1 MVLPLLGSFL
11 GSALLPGLAAKT
23 GMAFLANPVAAGA
36 IGSGIGS
43 LLQGDSFDEAIGTGL
58 TSFFGGKLLGSLA
71 GVPTSATA
79 GNAASSAALEAGR
92 KIPEGFTT
100 LAKAAP
106 KEGIFSSFGK
116 EGLAEK
122 LIVPKDQGF
131 AKTLFDQGFGQA
143 KTNLMPALQE
153 GFQTAAANPLA
164 AAGTAGGAMFAD
176 AANQQGGDTARPPF
190 KPRETVPI
198 QQNINTPFAGYRPGV
213 DPEFNYGFRNPAA
226 AELQTQY
233 LNQGGSVAD
242 HVNPTML
249 SEGGIATFAKGGDM
263 PDMPEEQMGMP
274 DVNEKDII
282 VNAVNALKGN
292 MSEEQASIALAMFV
306 NQYGKEALKD
316 LITDVRDG
324 EYDNIGG
331 KADGQINGGGD
342 GMSDLIPA
350 TIDGQKDLLLSS
362 KEYVV
367 DTPTMALIGNGD
379 PDAGAKKMDKMREEV
394 RKAAIGSTE
403 QPKQIDAENIMR
415 TALS

>member
-11 GSALLPGLAAKT
+11 GSALLPGLAGTT

-43 LLQGDSFDEAIGTGL
+43 LLQGDSLDEAIGTGL
-58 TSFFGGKLLGSLA
+58 TSYFGGKLLGGLA
-71 GVPTSATA
+71 KPVATSATA
-79 GNAASSAALEAGR
+79 GTDTATRALQQGFKPLAE
-92 KIPEGFTT
+92 EGFG
-100 LAKAAP
+100 AKIMIPDKAAT
-106 KEGIFSSFGK
+106 
-116 EGLAEK
+116 
-122 LIVPKDQGF
+122 
-131 AKTLFDQGFGQA
+131 TLFDKGFGVDGFKSAGQNIMGALSQGA
-143 KTNLMPALQE
+143 KTAM
-153 GFQTAAANPLA
+153 ANPLA

-176 AANQQGGDTARPPF
+176 ASNQQGGETARPPF

-226 AELQTQY
+226 AELQTQF

-242 HVNPTML
+242 YVDPTML

-263 PDMPEEQMGMP
+263 PEERMDMP

-324 EYDNIGG
+324 EYDNITG
-331 KADGQINGGGD
+331 KMDGQVQGGGD
-342 GMSDLIPA
+342 GMSDSVPA
-350 TIDGQKDLLLSS
+350 TIDGKQDLLAS
-362 KEYVV
+362 KDEYMV
-367 DTPTMALIGNGD
+367 DAPTVAMIGNGSS
-379 PDAGAKKMDKMREEV
+379 DAGAKKLDKMREEV
-394 RKAAIGSTE
+394 RKAATGSTM
-403 QPKQIDAENIMR
+403 QPKQIDAEKIMR
-415 TALS
+415 SALS

>member
-11 GSALLPGLAAKT
+11 GSALLPSLAGTTGL
-23 GMAFLANPVAAGA
+23 AFLANPVAAGA
-36 IGSGIGS
+36 VGSGIGS
-43 LLQGDSFDEAIGTGL
+43 LLQGDSLDEAIGTGL
-58 TSFFGGKLLGSLA
+58 TSYFGGKLLGSLSKPVA
-71 GVPTSATA
+71 TSATA
-79 GNAASSAALEAGR
+79 GTDTATRALQQGFKPFAE
-92 KIPEGFTT
+92 EGFGAKLMVPKDRVATT
-100 LAKAAP
+100 LFD
-106 KEGIFSSFGK
+106 EGFGK
-116 EGLAEK
+116 EGFK
-122 LIVPKDQGF
+122 SV
-131 AKTLFDQGFGQA
+131 GQ
-143 KTNLMPALQE
+143 KLMPALQQ

-176 AANQQGGDTARPPF
+176 ASNQQGGDTARPPF

-198 QQNINTPFAGYRPGV
+198 QQNINTPFAGYRPGM

-242 HVNPTML
+242 YVNPTML
-249 SEGGIATFAKGGDM
+249 SKGGIATFAKGGDM

-292 MSEEQASIALAMFV
+292 MPEEQASMALAMFV
-306 NQYGKEALKD
+306 NEYGEEALKD
-316 LITDVRDG
+316 LVTDVRDG

-331 KADGQINGGGD
+331 KADGQIRGGGD
-342 GMSDLIPA
+342 GMSDSIPA
-350 TIDGQKDLLLSS
+350 TIDGKQDLLLSS

-367 DTPTMALIGNGD
+367 DSPTMSLIGNGD
-379 PDAGAKKMDKMREEV
+379 PDAGAEKLDNF
-394 RKAAIGSTE
+394 RKEIRKEAIGSPE
-403 QPKQIDAENIMR
+403 QPKQIDAEKIMR

>member
-11 GSALLPGLAAKT
+11 GSALLPSLAGTT

-58 TSFFGGKLLGSLA
+58 TSYFGGKLLGGLA
-71 GVPTSATA
+71 KPVATSVTAPGAAATDTA
-79 GNAASSAALEAGR
+79 TRALQKGFEPFA
-92 KIPEGFTT
+92 KEGFGAKLMVPEDRVATT
-100 LAKAAP
+100 LFDK
-106 KEGIFSSFGK
+106 GFGK
-116 EGLAEK
+116 EGFQSA
-122 LIVPKDQGF
+122 
-131 AKTLFDQGFGQA
+131 GQ
-143 KTNLMPALQE
+143 KLMPALQQ

-176 AANQQGGDTARPPF
+176 ASNQQGGDTARPPF

-226 AELQTQY
+226 AELQTRF
-233 LNQGGSVAD
+233 LNQGGMAD
-242 HVNPTML
+242 YVNPTML

-263 PDMPEEQMGMP
+263 PDMPEEQMGMS

-292 MSEEQASIALAMFV
+292 MPEKQASIALAMFV
-306 NQYGKEALKD
+306 NEYGEEALKD
-316 LITDVRDG
+316 LVTDVRDG
-324 EYDNIGG
+324 EYDNITG
-331 KADGQINGGGD
+331 KMDGQIQGGGD
-342 GMSDLIPA
+342 GMSDSVPA
-350 TIDGQKDLLLSS
+350 TIDGKRDLLAS
-362 KEYVV
+362 KDEYMV
-367 DTPTMALIGNGD
+367 DAPTVAIIGNGSS
-379 PDAGAKKMDKMREEV
+379 DAGAKKLDKMREEV
-394 RKAAIGSTE
+394 RKAAIGSPE

>member
-11 GSALLPGLAAKT
+11 GSALLPGLAGTT
-23 GMAFLANPVAAGA
+23 GMAFLANPVTAGA

-43 LLQGDSFDEAIGTGL
+43 LLQGDSLDEAIGTGL
-58 TSFFGGKLLGSLA
+58 TSYFGGKLLGGLA
-71 GVPTSATA
+71 KPVATSATA
-79 GNAASSAALEAGR
+79 GTDTATRALQQGFKPLAE
-92 KIPEGFTT
+92 EGFG
-100 LAKAAP
+100 AKIMIPDKAAT
-106 KEGIFSSFGK
+106 
-116 EGLAEK
+116 
-122 LIVPKDQGF
+122 
-131 AKTLFDQGFGQA
+131 TLFDKGFGVDGFKSAGQNIMGALSQGA
-143 KTNLMPALQE
+143 KTAM
-153 GFQTAAANPLA
+153 ANPLA

-176 AANQQGGDTARPPF
+176 ASNQQGGETARPPF

-226 AELQTQY
+226 AELQTQF

-242 HVNPTML
+242 YVDPTML

-263 PDMPEEQMGMP
+263 PEERMDMP

-324 EYDNIGG
+324 EYDNITG
-331 KADGQINGGGD
+331 KMDGQVQGGGD
-342 GMSDLIPA
+342 GMSDSVPA
-350 TIDGQKDLLLSS
+350 TIDGKQDLLAS
-362 KEYVV
+362 KDEYMV
-367 DTPTMALIGNGD
+367 DAPTVAMIGNGSS
-379 PDAGAKKMDKMREEV
+379 DAGAKKLDKMREEV
-394 RKAAIGSTE
+394 RKAATGSTM
-403 QPKQIDAENIMR
+403 QPKQIDAEKIMR
-415 TALS
+415 SALS

>member
-11 GSALLPGLAAKT
+11 GSALLPSLAGTT

-43 LLQGDSFDEAIGTGL
+43 LLQGDSLDEAIGTGL
-58 TSFFGGKLLGSLA
+58 TSYFGGKLLGGLA
-71 GVPTSATA
+71 KPVATSATA
-79 GNAASSAALEAGR
+79 GTDTATRALQKGFEPLA
-92 KIPEGFTT
+92 KEGFG
-100 LAKAAP
+100 AKLMVPEKTAN
-106 KEGIFSSFGK
+106 IF
-116 EGLAEK
+116 
-122 LIVPKDQGF
+122 QGG
-131 AKTLFDQGFGQA
+131 ANQV
-143 KTNLMPALQE
+143 MPALQQ

-176 AANQQGGDTARPPF
+176 AANQQGGETARPPF

-226 AELQTQY
+226 GELQTQF

-242 HVNPTML
+242 YVDPTML

-263 PDMPEEQMGMP
+263 PEEQMDMP

-292 MSEEQASIALAMFV
+292 MSEEQASISLAMFV

-324 EYDNIGG
+324 EYDNITG
-331 KADGQINGGGD
+331 KMDGQVQGGGD
-342 GMSDLIPA
+342 GMSDSVPA
-350 TIDGQKDLLLSS
+350 TIDGKQDLLAS
-362 KEYVV
+362 KDEYMV
-367 DTPTMALIGNGD
+367 DAPTVAMIGNGSS
-379 PDAGAKKMDKMREEV
+379 DAGAKKLDKMREEV
-394 RKAAIGSTE
+394 RKAATGSTM
-403 QPKQIDAENIMR
+403 QPKQIDAEKIMR
-415 TALS
+415 SALS

>member
-11 GSALLPGLAAKT
+11 GSALLPSLAGTT

-43 LLQGDSFDEAIGTGL
+43 LLQGDSLDEAIGTGL
-58 TSFFGGKLLGSLA
+58 TSYFGGKLLGGLA
-71 GVPTSATA
+71 KPVATSATA
-79 GNAASSAALEAGR
+79 GTDTATRALQQGFKPLAE
-92 KIPEGFTT
+92 EGFGAK
-100 LAKAAP
+100 LMVPDKAAT
-106 KEGIFSSFGK
+106 
-116 EGLAEK
+116 
-122 LIVPKDQGF
+122 
-131 AKTLFDQGFGQA
+131 TLFDKGFGVDGFKSAGQNIMGALSQGA
-143 KTNLMPALQE
+143 KTAM
-153 GFQTAAANPLA
+153 ANPLA

-176 AANQQGGDTARPPF
+176 AANQQGGETARPPF

-226 AELQTQY
+226 AELQTQF

-242 HVNPTML
+242 YVDPTML

-263 PDMPEEQMGMP
+263 PEEQMDMP

-306 NQYGKEALKD
+306 NEYGEEALKD
-316 LITDVRDG
+316 LVTDVRDG
-324 EYDNIGG
+324 EYDNITG
-331 KADGQINGGGD
+331 KMDGQVQGGGD
-342 GMSDLIPA
+342 GMSDSVPA
-350 TIDGQKDLLLSS
+350 TIDGKRDLLAS
-362 KEYVV
+362 KDEYLV
-367 DTPTMALIGNGD
+367 DAPTMALIGNGSS
-379 PDAGAKKMDKMREEV
+379 DAGAKKLDKMREEV

-403 QPKQIDAENIMR
+403 QPKQIDAEKIMR
-415 TALS
+415 SALS